1 MDFVTYMRTR
11 PQVSTFTRKHKAVA
25 HMGKIIGLIPKPENK
40 VEKQEIKKPASKP
53 VKKPVEK

>member
-1 MDFVTYMRTR
+1 MRTR
-11 PQVSTFTRKHKAVA
+11 LQVSTFTRKHKAVA
-25 HMGKIIGLIPKPENK
+25 YMGKIIGLIPKPENK